1 MALATSSRMKL
12 IDRYLASAIAI
23 STLLVL
29 AVLMAL
35 FSFIQFVDTL
45 GDVGKAN
52 FQLADAVRYV
62 LLSLPRQGYEVFP
75 MAALLGT
82 TLGLSAL
89 AADSELVAMRAAG
102 VSVLRIVA
110 AAMKVGLLL
119 AVVAVLVGE
128 YLVPVTERIA
138 EQGRAAALKV
148 RIKQQKDLGLWLR
161 DGATYVHV
169 GEVLPDLSLLRVDIY
184 EFDAGDRLV
193 RHVRAARGSYN
204 NDNND
209 ARWQLADVRE
219 SAIDVQQVTTRRVR
233 LQDWPTGLTP
243 DLFKVF
249 TVRPEALSVP
259 QLYQYMR
266 HLDQNR
272 QNTGP
277 YALAFWQK
285 LVSPFS
291 TVVMMVVAIPFVF
304 GLQRSGGVG
313 ARLFSGIVLGLAFF
327 VVSRGFGYFGLL
339 YGVPAVLGATLPT
352 LLFFGF
358 ALVMLRRVR

>member
-1 MALATSSRMKL
+1 MKL
-12 IDRYLASAIAI
+12 IDRYLAGAIVV

-29 AVLMAL
+29 GVLMAL
-35 FSFIQFVDTL
+35 FSFLQFVDTL
-45 GDVGKAN
+45 GDVGKADYE
-52 FQLADAVRYV
+52 LADAVRYV

-119 AVVAVLVGE
+119 AVVAVLIGE
-128 YLVPVTERIA
+128 YVVPRTERLA
-138 EQGRAAALKV
+138 EQGRADALKI
-148 RIKQQKDLGLWLR
+148 RIKQQNDLGLWLR
-161 DGATYVHV
+161 DGPTYVHI

-184 EFDAGDRLV
+184 LFDSGERLV
-193 RHVRAARGSYN
+193 RHTRAARGFHDGSGW
-204 NDNND
+204 
-209 ARWQLADVRE
+209 RLSDVRE
-219 SAIDVQQVTTRRVR
+219 SAIDRQRVTSRRAPQ
-233 LQDWPTGLTP
+233 QDWPTVLTP
-243 DLFKVF
+243 DLFTVF
-249 TVRPEALSVP
+249 TVRPEAQSVP
-259 QLYQYMR
+259 QLYQYIR
-266 HLDQNR
+266 HLEQNK

-285 LVSPFS
+285 LVSPFA

-313 ARLFSGIVLGLAFF
+313 ARLFTGIVLGLAFF

-352 LLFFGF
+352 LMFFGF

>member
-1 MALATSSRMKL
+1 MKL
-12 IDRYLASAIAI
+12 LDRYLASAIVV

-29 AVLMAL
+29 GVLMAL
-35 FSFIQFVDTL
+35 FSFIQFVDAL
-45 GDVGKAN
+45 GDVGKADY
-52 FQLADAVRYV
+52 QLADAARYV
-62 LLSLPRQGYEVFP
+62 LLSLPRQSYEVFP

-119 AVVAVLVGE
+119 AAVAVLTGE
-128 YLVPVTERIA
+128 YVVPRTERLA
-138 EQGRAAALKV
+138 EQGRAEALKI

-184 EFDAGDRLV
+184 EFDASERLV
-193 RHVRAARGSYN
+193 RHTRAVGGRYDG
-204 NDNND
+204 
-209 ARWQLADVRE
+209 ARWQLSDVHE
-219 SAIDVQQVTTRRVR
+219 SFIGAQRVTTRRVSE
-233 LQDWPTGLTP
+233 QDWSTGLTP

-259 QLYQYMR
+259 QLYQYIR
-266 HLDQNR
+266 HLDQNK

-285 LVSPFS
+285 LVSPFT

-313 ARLFSGIVLGLAFF
+313 ARLFTGIVLGLAFF

>member
-1 MALATSSRMKL
+1 MKL
-12 IDRYLASAIAI
+12 IDRYLAAAIAV
-23 STLLVL
+23 STLMVL
-29 AVLMAL
+29 GVLMAL

-52 FQLADAVRYV
+52 FQLADALRYV
-62 LLSLPRQGYEVFP
+62 LLSLPRQSYEVFP

-102 VSVLRIVA
+102 VSLLRIVG
-110 AAMKVGLLL
+110 AAMKVGLVL
-119 AVVAVLVGE
+119 AGIAVLIGE
-128 YLVPVTERIA
+128 YLVPVTERMA
-138 EQGRAAALKV
+138 EQGRAEALQI

-161 DGATYVHV
+161 DGPTYVHV
-169 GEVLPDLSLLRVDIY
+169 GEVLPDLSLLRIDIY

-193 RHVRAARGSYN
+193 RHVRAARGSFN
-204 NDNND
+204 
-209 ARWQLADVRE
+209 APGWQLSDVRE
-219 SAIDVQQVTTRRVR
+219 SRIGDQRVTSRRAR
-233 LQDWPTGLTP
+233 GQEWPTTLTP

-259 QLYQYMR
+259 QLYQYIR
-266 HLDQNR
+266 HLDQNK

-285 LVSPFS
+285 LVSPFA

-313 ARLFSGIVLGLAFF
+313 ARLFTGIVLGLAFF